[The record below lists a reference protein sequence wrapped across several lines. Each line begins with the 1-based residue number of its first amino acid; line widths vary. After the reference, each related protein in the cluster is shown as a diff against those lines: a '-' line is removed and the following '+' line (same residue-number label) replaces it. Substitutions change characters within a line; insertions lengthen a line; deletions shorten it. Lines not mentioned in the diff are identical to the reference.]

1 MSLVLRILNGL
12 HLKDFHLGKKGGNVP
27 LTTLLQTSNSLSH
40 RYTKKG
46 KEVNLSASVSNKMFP
61 SICQLLIAVPMEFQ
75 AATACV
81 VDMTSSSSFSV
92 AHHTGFVGFVRMA
105 YMSLMSKSSSHNR
118 RTDCNNRSAKGNGQ
132 NRGLRGG
139 HFLVYLCFLRIV
151 PPFPA
156 LQLSEGRFP
165 FLFAIVIIES

>member
-46 KEVNLSASVSNKMFP
+46 KENLSASVSNKMFP

-105 YMSLMSKSSSHNR
+105 YVSLMSKSSSHNR

-132 NRGLRGG
+132 NRGLRG
-139 HFLVYLCFLRIV
+139 
-151 PPFPA
+151 
-156 LQLSEGRFP
+156 
-165 FLFAIVIIES
+165 AIF